1 MKMVNKRDEKTL
13 EPTFGIYITEDDV
26 KRLRKLIKKIP
37 ARVAFIPLVDVSN
50 VIKQLDQAII
60 NTMGR
65 EEWEKTLREGTAPLP
80 SEPKEEGK

>member
-1 MKMVNKRDEKTL
+1 MQIVNKRDEKTL

-37 ARVAFIPLVDVSN
+37 ARVAFIPLVDVTN
-50 VIKQLDQAII
+50 VIKQLDDALI

-65 EEWEKTLREGTAPLP
+65 EEWEKTLKSGTIP
-80 SEPKEEGK
+80 EKGGK